1 MLTLRPPTRQTLRR
15 LWKLEVAEEQAGF
28 VAPNLVTLAQAP
40 YEGGAYPFGIW
51 NGDEPVGFLALI
63 DFRQI
68 HEPEDGDPKD
78 AAYLWR
84 FMIAAPFQ
92 GKGYGRSA
100 LGLCFDWARGMC
112 LPRIVTSAVE
122 GNDVA
127 LRLYESAGFRRTG
140 RIVDGEIELT
150 RTL

>member
-1 MLTLRPPTRQTLRR
+1 MLALRPPTRATIRR
-15 LWKLEVAEEQAGF
+15 LWKLDIAEEQRGF

-40 YEGGAYPFGIW
+40 YEGGAFPFGIW

-68 HEPEDGDPKD
+68 HELEDGDDPN

-84 FMIAAPFQ
+84 LMIAAQ
-92 GKGYGRSA
+92 HQRKGYGREA

-122 GNDVA
+122 ENEVA
-127 LRLYESAGFRRTG
+127 LRLYESAGFSRTG
-140 RIVDGEIELT
+140 RIIDGEVEMA